1 MKRDNNII
9 RLTNSETGE
18 VFYFTK
24 DYYVQICIGCTQS
37 AMPLIKV
44 GKSVRFPR
52 SPRTALPLSVSML
65 FPVLSFYL
73 FQSYSSF
80 SQLTPFSQAPLTIF
94 GAIMA

>member
-44 GKSVRFPR
+44 GTVFAYIK
-52 SPRTALPLSVSML
+52 AIGH
-65 FPVLSFYL
+65 
-73 FQSYSSF
+73 F
-80 SQLTPFSQAPLTIF
+80 SLV
-94 GAIMA
+94 